1 MSSRALRCRTARM
14 NQPTLP
20 PGEVNATSSLISS
33 WSIVI
38 GDAVRDWLGEPAVEV
53 SRSVGVVAEGAE
65 LFWPPQAVRPIAARR
80 TISPRYALMTS
91 HAIAATVAAVGLCGF
106 WSDYGFVIIFDVVRA
121 VDIASA

>member
-1 MSSRALRCRTARM
+1 M